1 MKFYPLSLLINES
14 LFIGATS
21 DIVFTNQCT
30 AYSQIQKNT
39 QLFMPFILEGLLRK
53 KLKVDA
59 SKIIKGY
66 RYLPYFLH
74 ILELLVHKILE
85 EEATSSLSEISDPI
99 LSDIVEFLNQFPEY
113 LQIISHCTRKSEVA
127 VWAYLFGIVGNSRNL
142 FEKCIEQNDLETAAS
157 YLVVLQN
164 TETLKVCEDLANK
177 LLKACL
183 KNCVWDLI
191 QEIIRFLTSIDP
203 ADLENEIFETTSNG
217 NDSQVLNGS
226 ISKQDHSFNSK
237 FLKSKNNSVSSNS
250 SLILSPKKLIK
261 EDSFDSAKNDEV
273 FFKTKQKLGKKI
285 SFNLNENESMNKR
298 SIEST
303 IYEYGFDLLK
313 SFRIKKLFEMFSNL
327 SGFNI
332 EKWLQQYQSSVLVE
346 NFVQALS
353 SLHFDFNWPY
363 PILINELKSTRS
375 FIISETNGKHNGHH
389 PTSLSSPLIKSD
401 FIFENSKDEVQKGSD
416 TNSNVLEDMETESF
430 DLNLVAQELANTG
443 STQSEKELLFII
455 NTFQSVKCYEWIF
468 LLAIILK
475 NFSILNELIR
485 QLKSTEIASG
495 VAQNIRKGL
504 AELDTWSR
512 NECCGYRS
520 IIEKINNL

>member
-1 MKFYPLSLLINES
+1 
-14 LFIGATS
+14 
-21 DIVFTNQCT
+21 VFTNQCT
-30 AYSQIQKNT
+30 AYSQIQKST
-39 QLFMPFILEGLLRK
+39 QLFLPFILEGLLRK

-85 EEATSSLSEISDPI
+85 EEATASSSEIIDPV
-99 LSDIVEFLNQFPEY
+99 LSDVIEFLNQFPEY

-127 VWAYLFGIVGNSRNL
+127 VWPYLFGIVGNSRNL
-142 FEKCIEQNDLETAAS
+142 FEKCLEQNDLETAAS

-164 TETLKVCEDLANK
+164 TESLKVCEDLANM
-177 LLKACL
+177 LLRACL

-203 ADLENEIFETTSNG
+203 ADLENDIFENNPNP
-217 NDSQVLNGS
+217 NDSHILNGS
-226 ISKQDHSFNSK
+226 ASKQDHSFNSK

-250 SLILSPKKLIK
+250 SLIVSPKKLVK
-261 EDSFDSAKNDEV
+261 EDSVDSPKNDEV
-273 FFKTKQKLGKKI
+273 FFKSKQKLSKKT
-285 SFNLNENESMNKR
+285 SFNLSEHESLNKK

-303 IYEYGFDLLK
+303 IYDYGFDLLK

-327 SGFNI
+327 NGFNI
-332 EKWLQQYQSSVLVE
+332 EKWLQQYQSTVLVE

-363 PILINELKSTRS
+363 PILINELKSSRS
-375 FIISETNGKHNGHH
+375 FLPAETNGTHNGHH
-389 PTSLSSPLIKSD
+389 FSSPISPIPKSD
-401 FIFENSKDEVQKGSD
+401 FIYENSKEEVRNGSSK
-416 TNSNVLEDMETESF
+416 NLNVDGTEIGTESF

-443 STQSEKELLFII
+443 STKSEKELLFII
-455 NTFQSVKCYEWIF
+455 STFQSVKCYEWIF

-475 NFSILNELIR
+475 NFSLLNEIMR
-485 QLKSTEIASG
+485 QLKSTEIAAG

-504 AELDTWSR
+504 VDLDAWSK
-512 NECCGYRS
+512 NDCCGYRS